1 MATPQH
7 PAYSEET
14 TSDGGRKRTIG
25 PIVAWAVVMI
35 VGMFLTTLLLLTN
48 KISAADL
55 RSCHVPWPW

>member
-1 MATPQH
+1 MAMPQH

-14 TSDGGRKRTIG
+14 TPDGGRKRTIG

-55 RSCHVPWPW
+55 SSFRMPWPW